1 MATYIYSNFGAG
13 VSQRNLALAN
23 TAVADSAAR
32 LSSGLRVT
40 SGKFGAADLA
50 ASDILKGEVAALA
63 AQSRG
68 LSFSLANAQ
77 AREAYGDGVQAL
89 VARALEAAQTLAGAG
104 TNVDSSAF
112 VAEIGALMA
121 EAAALNTT
129 TIGGGSLNATFS
141 STATTVTEITT
152 ALRGVTTARAA
163 AGADVAAFE
172 YQIAAVDS
180 AVSFKQEAQAR
191 FIGVDYA
198 AEAANLTKNQ
208 ILQQAAAAMV
218 AQVNQS
224 PNIILA
230 LFK

>member
-50 ASDILKGEVAALA
+50 ASDILKGQVALLA

-68 LSFSLANAQ
+68 LSFSLATAQ

-121 EAAALNTT
+121 EATALNTAT
-129 TIGGGSLNATFS
+129 AGGASLNATFEA
-141 STATTVTEITT
+141 TATTVTELTT
-152 ALRGVTTARAA
+152 ALRGVTSTRAA